1 MAEAA
6 GKRGAE
12 SKDQADVEPGIPY
25 SQRLQHP
32 SRQSCYK
39 GCQPRGGQTHGPGNF
54 SIDFEAAFAILA
66 DPEDV
71 ADYPQLSRDE
81 KLAILRH

>member
-25 SQRLQHP
+25 SQRLQHTRAG
-32 SRQSCYK
+32 SRVTRGASQGEDKPMARGTSQSILK
-39 GCQPRGGQTHGPGNF
+39 RA
-54 SIDFEAAFAILA
+54 FEILA

-71 ADYPQLSRDE
+71 AD
-81 KLAILRH
+81 